1 MTPGNQIPLFERPE
15 RRVPPISSGRP
26 GSISTLDG
34 VSLLPENERI
44 RLPVMYLHDD
54 YFGRSQLAHGQ
65 ALCSYFPVACGRR
78 GHNKGFYTK
87 SIRAMGVFE
96 HRLAHA
102 ALADDT
108 ANSGQCYIQ
117 PHGLWRL

>member
-1 MTPGNQIPLFERPE
+1 MAPGHQIPLFERPE

-26 GSISTLDG
+26 RSISTLDG

-44 RLPVMYLHDD
+44 RLPVIYLHHD
-54 YFGRSQLAHGQ
+54 YFRRTQLAHSQ

-78 GHNKGFYTK
+78 GHNKGLYTK

-102 ALADDT
+102 ALADNT
-108 ANSGQCYIQ
+108 ANPGQGY
-117 PHGLWRL
+117 